1 MAFLRSF
8 TILPGRKSVP
18 VITFRNVNYA
28 FKPKFFLLAKGAVS
42 WHQENKDRSLLENL
56 RPISLLNTDY
66 KILAKPI
73 TKRLEK
79 VLPKTINSH
88 IKPVISKVISLAGM
102 FFLRLSKS
110 V

>member
-28 FKPKFFLLAKGAVS
+28 FKPKFFLLAKGAAS
-42 WHQENKDRSLLENL
+42 WRQEDKHRLSMLENL

-73 TKRLEK
+73 PKRLEK
-79 VLPKTINSH
+79 VVPKTVNSD
-88 IKPVISKVISLAGM
+88 IKPVISKVVSLARMLGQ
-102 FFLRLSKS
+102 LKTLC
-110 V
+110 